1 MPNDFFDINDLYKA
15 IFSISAGFIL
25 GLERELK
32 DKKAGL
38 KTISVICLGATLF
51 TIVSQRV
58 GGTANAGQI
67 AAYIVSGVGFIGAGA
82 IFKEGFSISGLTTAG
97 IVWMAAAIG
106 TSIGFGEY
114 YTAAIFLVASYFAVI
129 VLPFMVNY
137 FTSKNE
143 AKKLEVTLKN
153 GDAAQQAALQNL
165 LNEICVHYETKTYSQ
180 KDETV
185 EITWEIFLP
194 AEKTNTLKHFL
205 ETEPGIRSFA
215 IMNG

>member
-1 MPNDFFDINDLYKA
+1 MPHDFFDINDLYKA

-58 GGTANAGQI
+58 GGEANAGQI

-97 IVWMAAAIG
+97 IVWMAAAVG

-114 YTAAIFLVASYFAVI
+114 YTAGIFLVASYIAVI
-129 VLPFMVNY
+129 VLPFIVNY
-137 FTSKNE
+137 LSPKNV
-143 AKKLEVTLKN
+143 AKKLEVTLSK
-153 GDAAQQAALQNL
+153 GDGSKEAELFRL
-165 LNEICVHYETKTYSQ
+165 LKENCIYHEIKTYSR
-180 KDETV
+180 KADSL
-185 EITWEIFLP
+185 EISCEIFMQ
-194 AEKTNTLKHFL
+194 AEKEPALKHYL
-205 ETEPGIRSFA
+205 ESEPEIHSFT

>member
-1 MPNDFFDINDLYKA
+1 MPHDFFDVNDLYKA
-15 IFSISAGFIL
+15 LFSISAGFLL

-58 GGTANAGQI
+58 GGEANAGQI

-97 IVWMAAAIG
+97 IVWMAAAVG

-114 YTAAIFLVASYFAVI
+114 YTAAIFLVASYVAVI
-129 VLPFMVNY
+129 IFPFLINRL
-137 FTSKNE
+137 TPKKE
-143 AKKLEVTLKN
+143 AKKLEVTIKNDNGAQEVELLAFLK
-153 GDAAQQAALQNL
+153 
-165 LNEICVHYETKTYSQ
+165 EICTHFEVKTFI
-180 KDETV
+180 KKEETV
-185 EITWEIFLP
+185 ELVIEIFLRVEN
-194 AEKTNTLKHFL
+194 AVVLKKYL
-205 ETEPGIRSFA
+205 ESRELITAFSMISG
-215 IMNG
+215 